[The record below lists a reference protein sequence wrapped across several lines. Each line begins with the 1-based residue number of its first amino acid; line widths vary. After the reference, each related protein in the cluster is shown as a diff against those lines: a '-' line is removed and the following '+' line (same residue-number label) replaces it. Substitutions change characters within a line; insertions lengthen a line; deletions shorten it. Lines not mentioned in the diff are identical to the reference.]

1 MMHFHSRFWMTLSTM
16 SLSGQGIH
24 ATTEDEDTSI
34 TSLMDWIQSQPELTT
49 FGSILEQ
56 TGMAE
61 TLGDMVE
68 TTNVED
74 CLVYVL

>member
-1 MMHFHSRFWMTLSTM
+1 MMRFHSRFWMTLSAM
-16 SLSGQGIH
+16 SLSGQAIH